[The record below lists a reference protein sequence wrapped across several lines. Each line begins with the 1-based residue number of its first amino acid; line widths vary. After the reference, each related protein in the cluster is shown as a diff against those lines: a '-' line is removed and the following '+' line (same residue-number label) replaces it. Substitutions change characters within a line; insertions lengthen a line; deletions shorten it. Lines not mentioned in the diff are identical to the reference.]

1 MIKTLADKYISFLD
15 SYDPYRDIELD
26 SETLSEM
33 LYNLEEMKNDF
44 SPDDELYPELIELIT
59 QFRMEGVKRESEIE
73 NI

>member
-44 SPDDELYPELIELIT
+44 SPDDELYQELIELIA

>member
-1 MIKTLADKYISFLD
+1 MSKTLADRYIDFLND
-15 SYDPYRDIELD
+15 YDPYRDTELD
-26 SETLSEM
+26 SETLPAM
-33 LYNLEEMKNDF
+33 LYDLEEMKNDF